1 MSKKD
6 NLIVGLGNPGA
17 EYTNTRHNV
26 GFQVVDALLGLFDRS
41 ATYKEK
47 WAGLY
52 SSTVYSQEKVHF
64 VKPQTF
70 MNRSGQP
77 VSQFYTFYKITSEN
91 LIVVH
96 DDLDMSP
103 GRVKLVRGGGA
114 GGHNGIKSI
123 VSAIG
128 TNDFYRLKVGIGR
141 PGQGEVHKDFP
152 VEKYVLSNFS
162 EDECSIL
169 QSRYTDIG
177 KGLMYLLD
185 GDVGRSKGVLNSLK

>member
-1 MSKKD
+1 MNRQD
-6 NLIVGLGNPGA
+6 NLIVGLGNPGS
-17 EYTNTRHNV
+17 EYTNTKHNV
-26 GFQVVDALLGLFDRS
+26 GFHVVDALLAILDRT

-47 WAGLY
+47 WDGLY
-52 SSTVYSQEKVHF
+52 SAVAYSQEKVHV
-64 VKPQTF
+64 VKPQTY

-77 VSQFYTFYKITSEN
+77 VSQFYSFYKIVPEN

-96 DDLDMSP
+96 DDLDMPP

-123 VSAIG
+123 VSSIG

-141 PGQGEVHKDFP
+141 PGQGGVHKDFP

-162 EDECSIL
+162 EDEYDLL
-169 QSRYTDIG
+169 QSRYSDIA